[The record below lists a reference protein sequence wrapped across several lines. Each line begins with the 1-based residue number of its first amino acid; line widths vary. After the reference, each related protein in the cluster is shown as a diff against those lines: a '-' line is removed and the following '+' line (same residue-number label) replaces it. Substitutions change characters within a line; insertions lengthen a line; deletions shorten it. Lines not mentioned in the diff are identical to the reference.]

1 MRRVVVRAGLRIL
14 AVAAGI
20 GAAAPSAPAAE
31 PSRCATPEYRQF
43 DFWIGDWDAFD
54 ADAPGVPAA
63 RVRVDAILDG
73 CAVRENYE
81 GTNGLVG
88 ESFSIYDASRRVWH
102 QTWVTNRGH
111 LLVLEGEFRNGRM
124 TLRATET
131 TANGPVLWRGVWIP
145 DAAGVRETAVTS
157 DDGGRTWKPR
167 FDMLFRRHGASS
179 AKTPPRPSP

>member
-1 MRRVVVRAGLRIL
+1 MKVTFRMLGWMAVLMLAGPGSGK
-14 AVAAGI
+14 AADSSVS
-20 GAAAPSAPAAE
+20 PS
-31 PSRCATPEYRQF
+31 CATPEHRRL
-43 DFWIGDWDAFD
+43 DFWAGDWDAFD
-54 ADAPGVPAA
+54 VGGSDKPVA
-63 RVRVDAILDG
+63 RAHVDIILGG
-73 CAVRENYE
+73 CALREIYE
-81 GTNGLVG
+81 QPNGVVG
-88 ESFSIYDASRRVWH
+88 QSFTIFDASRKRWH